1 MRDEWM
7 KPWVTA
13 LLLTIPI
20 AVFMVYIFVG
30 VMYYRIGLY
39 DLFLTRKNAS
49 ILTLTLS
56 ASLMP
61 YSIREYLRQR
71 FIASI
76 ENEIPVFLSTVEAGL
91 IAGMS
96 IYLSYEEAAKQVKVL
111 GSLMRKVLRGVR
123 AGSEFNRELEKHV
136 PADTYLLRV
145 FREYLELL
153 VIGGEELYKTMTDIR
168 KLFEKFVVF
177 KSTLRSNANQAAIV
191 FLTILGV
198 FVAVL
203 VMVVKMFLEGMTN
216 TEIVS
221 INPRN
226 VEMIESIGSYMILI
240 QAIGSGI
247 TLSTLSG
254 SNRNHMLLHTMLTS
268 IIGLIAYTYTVL

>member
-13 LLLTIPI
+13 LLLTIPV

-39 DLFLTRKNAS
+39 DLFLTRRNAS

>member
-13 LLLTIPI
+13 LLLTIPV

>member
-13 LLLTIPI
+13 LLFTIPV
-20 AVFMVYIFVG
+20 AAFMIYIFVG
-30 VMYYRIGLY
+30 VVYYRIGLY

-61 YSIREYLRQR
+61 YSIREYLRHR

-76 ENEIPVFLSTVEAGL
+76 EKEIPVFLSTVEAGL

-111 GSLMRKVLRGVR
+111 GSLMMKVLRGVR
-123 AGSEFNRELEKHV
+123 AGSEFSIELEKHV

-177 KSTLRSNANQAAIV
+177 KSTLRSNANQAAVV

-221 INPRN
+221 INPRS

-254 SNRNHMLLHTMLTS
+254 SNRTHMLLHTMLTS
-268 IIGLIAYTYTVL
+268 IIGLIAYTYTIL